1 MNLLDRYLLAVKK
14 YLSWKRQDDILAE
27 LKANLESQLEEK
39 EGDLGRPLTPAE
51 MQDWVKHLGQPMVMA
66 ARYQPQRYLIGPT
79 IFPMYLWVLR
89 LALLWCLGI
98 YSVVKAVEILSSSA
112 GGSALLAAVLGAP
125 WSLIITAAWV
135 TAVFAA
141 VEFAMTHSPAK
152 FPANVVDHV
161 DWSPGSL
168 PTSEDAGCEA
178 KRPRSYAHAVAE
190 VVFGFLWIIWLLLIP
205 NHPYLLMGPGAA
217 YLRVSPYELAPVW
230 VLFFWCIVALNVVQL
245 GWRLIDLVRGAWQK
259 SRSLQHITVKT
270 MGLIAV
276 LVLFKAPNRVWVLL
290 KHPITDTAHY
300 GATLN
305 SMNHTIYAVLLWVV
319 AISAMIW
326 LWQIVQLGVDYY
338 RKRVADEK

>member
-14 YLSWKRQDDILAE
+14 YLPWKRQDDILAE

-39 EGDLGRPLTPAE
+39 ESDLGRPLTTGE
-51 MQDWVKHLGQPMVMA
+51 MQDWVKHLGPPMVMA

-79 IFPMYLWVLR
+79 IFPMYWWVMQ
-89 LALLWCLGI
+89 LALLWCLVI
-98 YSVVKAVEILSSSA
+98 YSVVKAVGIVANSPTGTAVLR
-112 GGSALLAAVLGAP
+112 AVLGAP
-125 WSLIITAAWV
+125 WSLMITAAWV

-141 VEFAMTHSPAK
+141 IELAMTRSPAK
-152 FPANVVDHV
+152 FPANIVGHV

-168 PTSEDAGCEA
+168 PMTEEPGCEG

-217 YLRVSPYELAPVW
+217 YLRVSPYQLAPVW
-230 VLFFWCIVALNVVQL
+230 ALFFWCIVALNVVQL
-245 GWRLIDLVRGAWQK
+245 AWRLIDLVRGAWQK
-259 SRSLQHITVKT
+259 SRALQHITVKS
-270 MGLIAV
+270 MGLATT
-276 LVLFKAPNRVWVLL
+276 LVLFTAAHRQWLLL
-290 KHPITDTAHY
+290 KHPAADAARY

-305 SMNHTIYAVLLWVV
+305 SMNHAIYGALLWVV

-326 LWQIVQLGVDYY
+326 LWQIVQLSVDHY
-338 RKRVADEK
+338 RKRVAAAK